1 MILKILNSLFLVCIA
16 IILLCFLLE
25 FRVLTRV
32 VLERQNLNDRQLID
46 FKRNLRV
53 WELRLNG
60 QSMIINNYLDQ
71 MDCKLRGE

>member
-32 VLERQNLNDRQLID
+32 VLERQNLDAAEMVT
-46 FKRNLRV
+46 FKRDMQD
-53 WELRLNG
+53 WELRLNR